1 MGDADGHLFDDL
13 AERLRVAHHRVAALP
28 ADDRSKPAITRRLL
42 AISDAAK
49 QDLGRASRR
58 LDALLAELDG
68 PPA

>member
-1 MGDADGHLFDDL
+1 MGDADGRLFYDL

-28 ADDRSKPAITRRLL
+28 AEDVTKPAIIRRLL

-49 QDLGRASRR
+49 HDLGRASRR
-58 LDALLAELDG
+58 LDALLAELDR